1 MYHQQITM
9 DLAVLFPI
17 IPLPI
22 FTSCCIPLAIREALG
37 VLSGTAI
44 AKLNFLAALGRMDVR
59 LKKKKGGRK
68 QRGVAG
74 KPLCDVAITLALG
87 KSLENRKEGPQARE
101 TVQSRRMDVAM
112 VVSHRDKP
120 GTRLPSQIH

>member
-1 MYHQQITM
+1 M
-9 DLAVLFPI
+9 
-17 IPLPI
+17 
-22 FTSCCIPLAIREALG
+22 
-37 VLSGTAI
+37 
-44 AKLNFLAALGRMDVR
+44 
-59 LKKKKGGRK
+59 
-68 QRGVAG
+68 AG

-87 KSLENRKEGPQARE
+87 KSLENKKEGPQGRD

>member
-1 MYHQQITM
+1 M

-22 FTSCCIPLAIREALG
+22 FTSCCILLA
-37 VLSGTAI
+37 
-44 AKLNFLAALGRMDVR
+44 
-59 LKKKKGGRK
+59 KKKNRPLGAQWTSNSQTEFSSSFGKDGCEIKECRK
-68 QRGVAG
+68 QHGVAR

-87 KSLENRKEGPQARE
+87 KSLENRKEGLQGRD
-101 TVQSRRMDVAM
+101 TVQSRRMDVVM

>member
-1 MYHQQITM
+1 M
-9 DLAVLFPI
+9 
-17 IPLPI
+17 
-22 FTSCCIPLAIREALG
+22 
-37 VLSGTAI
+37 LSGTAI

-59 LKKKKGGRK
+59 FKKKKKKGGRK
-68 QRGVAG
+68 QRGMAG

-87 KSLENRKEGPQARE
+87 KSLENKKEGPQGRD